1 MFIKTSLKIQ
11 KMLKEVE
18 IVYRNAS
25 RFIHQNLPIF
35 TADVRR
41 TQGLVHVINILFKS
55 YLGKA

>member
-1 MFIKTSLKIQ
+1 
-11 KMLKEVE
+11 MLKEVE